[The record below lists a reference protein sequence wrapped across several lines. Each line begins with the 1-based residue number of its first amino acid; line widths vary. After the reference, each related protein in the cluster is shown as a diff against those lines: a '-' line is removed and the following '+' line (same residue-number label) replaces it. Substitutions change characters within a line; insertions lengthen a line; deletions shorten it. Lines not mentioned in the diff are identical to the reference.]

1 MSFEVRPLTG
11 SIGAEIVRA
20 NVTDAAQF
28 DDLHKA
34 FVDHAVIAIRDQNIT
49 PEEQIAFARRF
60 GAINVNRFFAHVDG
74 HPEIALVLKEPDQK
88 VAIGETWHTDHSYD
102 TAPAM
107 CSMLHAIETPDVGGD
122 TVFAS
127 MYSSFE
133 GLSDGLKDT
142 LRGLSAW
149 HSSRHVFGDKG
160 DRTRET
166 RRDGRIGNTEAALQ
180 DSLHPAVI
188 RHPLSGREA
197 LYVNPQFTTHFDGW
211 TVEESRPLIDYLERH
226 CTKAEYTCRVR
237 WQPGTITIWD
247 NRATWHKAVNDY
259 HGHRRRM
266 HRITIEGVALE
277 EARRAA

>member
-11 SIGAEIVRA
+11 GIGAEIVRA

-102 TAPAM
+102 TVPAM

-133 GLSDGLKDT
+133 GLWMYY
-142 LRGLSAW
+142 SAG
-149 HSSRHVFGDKG
+149 SRYQ
-160 DRTRET
+160 RYTT
-166 RRDGRIGNTEAALQ
+166 ALATSEAHL
-180 DSLHPAVI
+180 P
-188 RHPLSGREA
+188 
-197 LYVNPQFTTHFDGW
+197 
-211 TVEESRPLIDYLERH
+211 
-226 CTKAEYTCRVR
+226 
-237 WQPGTITIWD
+237 
-247 NRATWHKAVNDY
+247 
-259 HGHRRRM
+259 
-266 HRITIEGVALE
+266 
-277 EARRAA
+277 